1 MFDFL
6 IVGAGF
12 AGSVLAERLANE
24 ADRSVLLIDSR
35 DHVGGNAY
43 DFFDDSGVLVHKY
56 GPHIFHTNS
65 ERVLDYLSMFTA
77 WRPYEHRVLSSVDGK
92 LLPIPI
98 NLDTINKLYGLQ
110 LTSNELISFFAERAV
125 PLATI
130 KTSEDVVVSQIGWE
144 LYEKFFHGY
153 TVKQWGLDPSELDAT
168 VTGRIPIRINQ
179 DDRYFSDKHQA
190 MPAHG
195 YSALFKSMLEHPNIT
210 VQLNTDYSELAKS
223 CERRHTIFTGPIDL
237 YFDYCLGVLP
247 YRSIDFKFET
257 IDREFCQPVATINH
271 PSDEAF
277 TRVTEFKHITGQT
290 HRKTTLC
297 YEYPTADGTP
307 YYPIPRAS
315 NTSLYLKYQRLA
327 STLTDTTFVGRLGTY
342 KYYNMDQVVAQALS
356 TYDRISA
363 TLPGGRSSGRVPA
376 R

>member
-1 MFDFL
+1 
-6 IVGAGF
+6 
-12 AGSVLAERLANE
+12 
-24 ADRSVLLIDSR
+24 
-35 DHVGGNAY
+35 
-43 DFFDDSGVLVHKY
+43 
-56 GPHIFHTNS
+56 
-65 ERVLDYLSMFTA
+65 
-77 WRPYEHRVLSSVDGK
+77 
-92 LLPIPI
+92 
-98 NLDTINKLYGLQ
+98 
-110 LTSNELISFFAERAV
+110 
-125 PLATI
+125 
-130 KTSEDVVVSQIGWE
+130 
-144 LYEKFFHGY
+144 
-153 TVKQWGLDPSELDAT
+153 
-168 VTGRIPIRINQ
+168 
-179 DDRYFSDKHQA
+179 

-271 PSDEAF
+271 PSDGAF
-277 TRVTEFKHITGQT
+277 TRVTELKHITGQT

-297 YEYPTADGTP
+297 YEYPTADGDP